1 MTGKDAWAL
10 IQPHIN
16 PMTHQQF
23 NNKFMAE
30 AFCMIYIA
38 LKEYDINHEGKNAE
52 TKIK

>member
-1 MTGKDAWAL
+1 MTGKDAWDL

-23 NNKFMAE
+23 NNKYMAE

-38 LKEYDINHEGKNAE
+38 LKEYDANHGGDDAKS
-52 TKIK
+52 KIK